1 MATDAT
7 HSIESKV
14 STEPELPSDLVGIL
28 GRDIDA
34 AKSLWQISWLSFV
47 KTRDISL
54 DMTRSKEER
63 DRYTRAAY
71 VLRETARRAKQ
82 LFLALHKIRHVDVEL
97 MAKKAPSQNLSCQ
110 TKPAAPLVEKKSLL
124 GKHGREEII
133 KTVQ

>member
-1 MATDAT
+1 MATDV
-7 HSIESKV
+7 KV
-14 STEPELPSDLVGIL
+14 STELSTKPSAAQPELPSDLVGIL
-28 GRDIDA
+28 SQDIDA

-71 VLRETARRAKQ
+71 VFRETARRAKQ
-82 LFLALHKIRHVDVEL
+82 LFLALHKIRHVDEEL

-110 TKPAAPLVEKKSLL
+110 TKAAAPLL
-124 GKHGREEII
+124 GKHGREEVINP
-133 KTVQ
+133 